1 MLGKCAGYAHC
12 YRITELLG
20 LEKTLKTTNFNPL
33 PWAELPPTRSGCPG
47 PTQPGLE
54 HLLGLF
60 QFVPSY
66 EPQTNQTSRTPKP
79 ITASQIPNPLPHFYK
94 EVFFLQHILVSP
106 NERCVSQQGCTSCYC
121 RMPSPGGTREG
132 TEGWGDR
139 LSLLWVLYKK
149 RDLSRR
155 KIFRWKDLCSLF
167 ETPTAAPSR
176 ITA

>member
-60 QFVPSY
+60 QFVLSY

-79 ITASQIPNPLPHFYK
+79 ITASQTPNRLPHFCK
-94 EVFFLQHILVSP
+94 EVFFLLPASAYSCEPQRKVCVTAGVHILLLQDALSWRHKRGDGRV
-106 NERCVSQQGCTSCYC
+106 
-121 RMPSPGGTREG
+121 GGQAEPPMG
-132 TEGWGDR
+132 P
-139 LSLLWVLYKK
+139 LQKK
-149 RDLSRR
+149 RSEQEEN
-155 KIFRWKDLCSLF
+155 F
-167 ETPTAAPSR
+167 
-176 ITA
+176 